1 MPDARGAQQLLLKSH
16 IATAVAMAVRIV
28 AEHAAAAKR
37 DV

>member
-1 MPDARGAQQLLLKSH
+1 MPNARWAQQLLLKSH
-16 IATAVAMAVRIV
+16 IATAVAIAVHIV